1 MRTSRVQ
8 SLAASPVMVG
18 AITTLVVIVA
28 VFLAYNASSGLPFV
42 PVYRIS
48 VELPNAQ
55 RLSPNN
61 EVRIGGTR
69 VGVIESIEPEENRDS
84 GQNGA
89 PPVVAKANL
98 KLDKSVDPLPADTQ
112 VRVRYKSSFG
122 LKYLQLTRGTGKPL
136 AEGSVIPVTQASQ
149 QVEFDDINNTFD
161 TKTREAS
168 RQNLLGYGSA
178 LAGRG
183 ESLNET
189 VQNLNP
195 LFKNLEPVGKI
206 LTASDTRLERF
217 FPALARTA
225 AIVAP
230 VSDQNAE
237 NFANMAATFGALS
250 EDPEALK
257 ATISSGPPTLSEGTV
272 ALRQQDQFLEDFAD
286 LSSRLR
292 PGVNALRAA
301 LPTLNDALTVGA
313 PVLRR
318 TPPINREL
326 GRVFRQLEKLVSQP
340 QTKTTL
346 LRLRETFNQA
356 TPAARWIAPF
366 QTVCNYWNYWFTYLP
381 EHLSQ
386 RDNIGTT
393 QRVSV
398 IGVPSGPTGPLPGAV
413 EAPLG
418 GYSGISSNGIAGAA
432 PSPSAPVPEPGKFK
446 PHELPIL
453 HGNAYSPAV
462 DSNGNADCQSGQT
475 GYVLG
480 QYRVPGQAKDNPA
493 FGISNIPGDRGPTF
507 NGRTHVPDHL
517 QPRKL
522 P

>member
-1 MRTSRVQ
+1 MRTGRVQ

-48 VELPNAQ
+48 VELPNAA
-55 RLSPNN
+55 RLAPNN
-61 EVRIGGTR
+61 EVRIGGSR
-69 VGVIESIEPEENRDS
+69 VGVVESIDPEKNPDS

-89 PPVVAKANL
+89 PPVVAKLNL

-122 LKYLQLTRGTGKPL
+122 LKYLELTRGNGKPL
-136 AEGSVIPVTQASQ
+136 DEGSVIPVTQASSQ
-149 QVEFDDINNTFD
+149 TEFDDIADTFD
-161 TKTREAS
+161 TKTRTAS
-168 RQNLLGYGSA
+168 RENLAGYGTA

-183 ESLNET
+183 ASLNET
-189 VQNLNP
+189 IQNLNP
-195 LFKNLEPVGKI
+195 LFKNLEPVAKV
-206 LTASDTRLERF
+206 LTDSNTRLDRF

-230 VSDQNAE
+230 VSNENAE
-237 NFANMAATFGALS
+237 QFANMAATFAALS
-250 EDPEALK
+250 EDTDALK
-257 ATISSGPPTLSEGTV
+257 ATISSGPPTLAEGTV
-272 ALRQQDQFLEDFAD
+272 ALRAQRPFLADFAD
-286 LSSRLR
+286 LSARLR
-292 PGVNALRAA
+292 PGVHALADA
-301 LPTLNDALTVGA
+301 LPTLNDALQVGA
-313 PVLRR
+313 PVLER

-326 GRVFRQLEKLVSQP
+326 GRVFTKLESLVSQP

-346 LRLRETFNQA
+346 LRLRETFGQA
-356 TPAARWIAPF
+356 APAAKFIAPY

-386 RDNIGTT
+386 QDNIGMT

-398 IGVPSGPTGPLPGAV
+398 IGVPSGPTGPLPGNV

-418 GYSGISSNGIAGAA
+418 GYSGITANGKEGAV
-432 PSPSAPVPEPGKFK
+432 PPQGEPPEPGKFK
-446 PHELPIL
+446 PRELPIL
-453 HGNAYSPAV
+453 HGNAYAPAV
-462 DSNGNADCQSGQT
+462 DGNGNADCQPGQT

-480 QYRVPGQAKDNPA
+480 QYRIPGQAKDNPA
-493 FGISNIPGDRGPTF
+493 FGISDIPGSRGTTF
-507 NGRTHVPDHL
+507 NGRAHVPGHL
-517 QPRKL
+517 QPRPL